1 MKTFKTF
8 ADLGFDNTIC
18 PLGGLRTDSFLSLS
32 KKLIPSLRHNMV
44 LKAFQMLEQGEEP
57 WKKFENELDFIRATF
72 PHEEFIIAFKIWDFL
87 RSNRI
92 SDRSQV
98 TPEMKMMADQI
109 KFKG

>member
-8 ADLGFDNTIC
+8 ADLGFDNTIN
-18 PLGGLRTDSFLSLS
+18 PLGGCATDSFLCLAR
-32 KKLIPSLRHNMV
+32 KLIPSLRHNMV
-44 LKAFQMLEQGEEP
+44 LKAFEMLEQGEHP
-57 WKKFENELDFIRATF
+57 GKKFRNQLDFIRATF
-72 PHEEFIIAFKIWDFL
+72 PHEEFIMAFKIWDFL

-92 SDRSQV
+92 SDVSQV